1 MSKKH
6 ALLTYVGES
15 KKLIP
20 SLREKLSCYL
30 SCSSEKS
37 NFSLS
42 SRFYLYLNSLIFL
55 LLHFIIL
62 LLFLTQILLQKC

>member
-37 NFSLS
+37 NFIREIIKQSTGLS
-42 SRFYLYLNSLIFL
+42 DKLRL
-55 LLHFIIL
+55 L
-62 LLFLTQILLQKC
+62 KA